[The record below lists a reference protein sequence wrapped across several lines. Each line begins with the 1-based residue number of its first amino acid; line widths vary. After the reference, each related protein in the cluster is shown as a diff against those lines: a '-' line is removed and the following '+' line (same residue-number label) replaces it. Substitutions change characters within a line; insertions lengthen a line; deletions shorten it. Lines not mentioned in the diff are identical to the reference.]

1 MPNATEPRQAAAG
14 DIGAW
19 ARRSVNPLRMAGDV
33 VSTFDTISIERDME
47 WAKAGHAALRS
58 RASADGIP
66 LVRNGDGELA
76 VEASIE
82 SVRRCAMAA
91 HADGHLSDEALRE
104 ILAMTPRQFRAW
116 CRLQGDAARKRSNYF
131 FVLSGL
137 AVLVAAWSVLVV
149 GSSKVGLLAGLT
161 WLLLALVIALYGWRE
176 RREVQ
181 GRGLAPGRGDRRF
194 FR

>member
-1 MPNATEPRQAAAG
+1 MPNATEPRQTAG
-14 DIGAW
+14 GGIGAW
-19 ARRSVNPLRMAGDV
+19 ARRSINPLRMAGDV

-58 RASADGIP
+58 RASPAGIP

-82 SVRRCAMAA
+82 SVRRCAIAA
-91 HADGHLSDEALRE
+91 HADGHLSDEVLRE
-104 ILAMTPRQFRAW
+104 ILAMTPHQFRVW
-116 CRLQGDAARKRSNYF
+116 CRLQGAAARKRSNYF
-131 FVLSGL
+131 FVLSGI

-176 RREVQ
+176 RREAQ
-181 GRGLAPGRGDRRF
+181 GRGWRPVGEIARF